1 MQTLS
6 KMAKIPKS
14 KSNWDNAGVVFIQKA
29 ITICDSNWKDGNRTK
44 KKGKKYVFKT
54 LSISAMKIEKKSK
67 TYLLIVLSPA
77 KEKKSNLKI
86 SSKSIRTDWKL
97 IKTDQKTWSET
108 DQKLMSPQKSFL
120 SFLFPPK
127 NNAFLQVI
135 FMKSEKIILE
145 SRKRTSLE
153 SYQ

>member
-6 KMAKIPKS
+6 KMAKIP

-29 ITICDSNWKDGNRTK
+29 ITICDSNWQDGNKTEKR
-44 KKGKKYVFKT
+44 KKYVFKT
-54 LSISAMKIEKKSK
+54 FVNKCHENWKKSK
-67 TYLLIVLSPA
+67 NYLLIVLSPA
-77 KEKKSNLKI
+77 KQKKSNLKI
-86 SSKSIRTDWKL
+86 SSKSIRTDRKL
-97 IKTDQKTWSET
+97 IKTDQK
-108 DQKLMSPQKSFL
+108 LMSSQKSFL

-135 FMKSEKIILE
+135 FMKSENHFGVSK
-145 SRKRTSLE
+145 KNKLE

>member
-6 KMAKIPKS
+6 KMAKIP

-29 ITICDSNWKDGNRTK
+29 ITICDSNWQDGNKTEKR
-44 KKGKKYVFKT
+44 KKYVFKT
-54 LSISAMKIEKKSK
+54 FVNKCHENWKKNPKTTYSLSYHLQNKKIKSQDLFKKHQNWSK
-67 TYLLIVLSPA
+67 I
-77 KEKKSNLKI
+77 
-86 SSKSIRTDWKL
+86 
-97 IKTDQKTWSET
+97 DQNWSET
-108 DQKLMSPQKSFL
+108 YVISKSFL

-135 FMKSEKIILE
+135 FMKSENHFGVSK
-145 SRKRTSLE
+145 KNKLE

>member
-6 KMAKIPKS
+6 KMAKIP

-29 ITICDSNWKDGNRTK
+29 ITICDSNWQDGNKTEK
-44 KKGKKYVFKT
+44 MKKYVFKT
-54 LSISAMKIEKKSK
+54 FVNKCHENWKKIQKLPTHCLITCK
-67 TYLLIVLSPA
+67 T
-77 KEKKSNLKI
+77 KKSNLKI
-86 SSKSIRTDWKL
+86 SSKSIRTDRKL
-97 IKTDQKTWSET
+97 IKTDQK
-108 DQKLMSPQKSFL
+108 LMSSQSFL

-135 FMKSEKIILE
+135 FMKSENHFGVSK
-145 SRKRTSLE
+145 KNKLE

>member
-6 KMAKIPKS
+6 KMAKIP

-29 ITICDSNWKDGNRTK
+29 ITICDSNWQDGNKTQKR
-44 KKGKKYVFKT
+44 KKYVFKT
-54 LSISAMKIEKKSK
+54 FVNKCHENWKKSK
-67 TYLLIVLSPA
+67 TTYSLSYHLQNKKKQISRSLQKASELI
-77 KEKKSNLKI
+77 ENW
-86 SSKSIRTDWKL
+86 SKLIRNL
-97 IKTDQKTWSET
+97 IKTDQK
-108 DQKLMSPQKSFL
+108 LMSSQSLFL

-135 FMKSEKIILE
+135 FMKSENHFGVSK
-145 SRKRTSLE
+145 KNKLE